1 LSSLWSSS
9 LRIVIPITGNAEAD
23 RLLEAEPLALML
35 GMLLD
40 QQVPMEWAFIGP
52 YRLRE
57 RLGGTL
63 DAATIAAMDPA
74 SLETVFKQKP
84 ALHRFPAAMAKRTQ
98 ALCQHLV
105 EHYDGHAESVW
116 AETSSGSELLR
127 ELCQLPGYGDE
138 KARIFLALLA
148 KRLGIRPPGWEEA
161 AAPFSDSS
169 PRSVADIDSPEA
181 LQQVRDWKHAQKAKG
196 ARRTPPRGKDP
207 ERS

>member
-1 LSSLWSSS
+1 M
-9 LRIVIPITGNAEAD
+9 IPITGNAEAD
-23 RLLEAEPLALML
+23 RLLEAEPFALML

-63 DAATIAAMDPA
+63 DPATIATMDPA
-74 SLETVFKQKP
+74 AVEAVFREKP
-84 ALHRFPAAMAKRTQ
+84 ALHRFPAAMAKRAQ
-98 ALCQHLV
+98 ALGQHLV

-116 AETSSGSELLR
+116 AGVASGDELLAR
-127 ELCQLPGYGDE
+127 LRQLPGYGDE

-148 KRLGIRPPGWEEA
+148 KRLGIRPRGWEQA
-161 AAPFSDSS
+161 AAPFSDPV

-181 LQQVRDWKHAQKAKG
+181 FQQVREWKRVQKAKG
-196 ARRTPPRGKDP
+196 KSKAD
-207 ERS
+207 